1 MESITKLAGHE
12 FAGICALGGV
22 RLSGTGVSG
31 AAAARPAAVAPR
43 AAANERPIMAP
54 ASAVVAVAR
63 TRAYDRITDVAGAG
77 NQIFG
82 QQKTQLHTMWALR
95 GLDPW
100 SDPA

>member
-1 MESITKLAGHE
+1 MASKMISKATGREVVRLCMS
-12 FAGICALGGV
+12 GGS

-31 AAAARPAAVAPR
+31 AVAACPAAVALR
-43 AAANERPIMAP
+43 AAAGERPIQAP
-54 ASAVVAVAR
+54 AAAVADR
-63 TRAYDRITDVAGAG
+63 TDAYATTVNVAGAG

-82 QQKTQLHTMWALR
+82 HQKTQLHTMWALR